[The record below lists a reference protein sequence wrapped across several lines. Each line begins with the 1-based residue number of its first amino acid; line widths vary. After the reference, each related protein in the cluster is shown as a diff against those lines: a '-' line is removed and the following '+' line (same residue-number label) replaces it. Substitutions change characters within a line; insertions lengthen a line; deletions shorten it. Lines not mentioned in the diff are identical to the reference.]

1 MTTDTISN
9 VERSAQG
16 LYYQVEPMKPVA
28 LAVGQQVKLDGER
41 QWWAVRGVAGEHV
54 AVLTRQAP
62 FRRRGALEYTVLD
75 WRSGVRGPV
84 NVIGQGWGVDTEG
97 VKVDNGQTAGL
108 NSSVRTRPERGMP
121 RLILR
126 GNFAGSVVVRH
137 PRWADRR
144 ALTKWE
150 RLGRPAPA
158 LALPPGPVGSGHV

>member
-1 MTTDTISN
+1 MIETRWDTVRQIGEWVLPPFMELVSGGGTIILNAIHASAFAPVTDI
-9 VERSAQG
+9 
-16 LYYQVEPMKPVA
+16 
-28 LAVGQQVKLDGER
+28 
-41 QWWAVRGVAGEHV
+41 
-54 AVLTRQAP
+54 VLT
-62 FRRRGALEYTVLD
+62 GKG
-75 WRSGVRGPV
+75 GVRIVVPE
-84 NVIGQGWGVDTEG
+84 GWGVDTEG